1 MRWEPG
7 QNDQGGTQLK
17 GDDTVCATREGRKIE
32 SHTTGWIVEPQKQRL
47 VIVGSMPW
55 SGELAAL
62 CRQAG
67 WEVFRL
73 TGSSGL
79 ACAILSRRPQV
90 VILPPETQDESGFLI
105 AAKVKQARPKTRIL
119 LIGAGDDPAMIRFA
133 RFVGATYVNGNQGL
147 AALWRE
153 ICR

>member
-1 MRWEPG
+1 MPG
-7 QNDQGGTQLK
+7 TNPK
-17 GDDTVCATREGRKIE
+17 GDEAVCATREGRKIE
-32 SHTTGWIVEPQKQRL
+32 SYTTGWIVEPQKQRL

-73 TGSSGL
+73 TGSSEL

-90 VILPPETQDESGFLI
+90 VILPLHTRDESGFLI
-105 AAKVKQARPKTRIL
+105 AAKVKQARPKIRIL
-119 LIGAGDDPAMIRFA
+119 LVGTGVDPAAARFA
-133 RFVGATYVNGNQGL
+133 RFVGATYVNGHQGL
-147 AALWRE
+147 AALLRE
-153 ICR
+153 ICQ